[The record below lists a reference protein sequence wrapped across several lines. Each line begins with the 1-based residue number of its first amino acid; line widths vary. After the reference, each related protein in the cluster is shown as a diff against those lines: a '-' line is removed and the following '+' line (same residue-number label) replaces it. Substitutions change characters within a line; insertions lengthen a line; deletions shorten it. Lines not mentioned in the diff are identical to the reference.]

1 MDYVMQT
8 RIHDFVVATLRE
20 LGVAN
25 PRLDAINM
33 RILTRDGCYAGHV
46 VQCEQIR
53 VFFSE
58 DGQIILFFGPG
69 GVLLREVGVGQ
80 IAA

>member
-1 MDYVMQT
+1 MDYVMQA
-8 RIHDFVVATLRE
+8 RIHDFVVASLRE

-33 RILTRDGCYAGHV
+33 RVLTKDGCYAGQV
-46 VQCEQIR
+46 AQCEHIR
-53 VFFSE
+53 VFFSG
-58 DGQIILFFGPG
+58 DGQIIQFFGPG
-69 GVLLREVGVGQ
+69 DVLLKKVGIGQ

>member
-1 MDYVMQT
+1 MDYLMQQ
-8 RIHDFVVATLRE
+8 RIHDYLVATLRE

-25 PRLDAINM
+25 PRLDAVQM
-33 RILTRDGCYAGHV
+33 RILTKDGCYAGQV

-58 DGQIILFFGPG
+58 DGQVIDFFGLDG
-69 GVLLREVGVGQ
+69 ALLKKVGVSQ

>member
-1 MDYVMQT
+1 MDHVMQT

-25 PRLDAINM
+25 PRLDAVNM
-33 RILTRDGCYAGHV
+33 RVLTKDGFYAGHV

-58 DGQIILFFGPG
+58 DGQIIDFFGPG
-69 GVLLREVGVGQ
+69 DVLLKKVGVGQ

>member
-1 MDYVMQT
+1 MDYVMQA

-33 RILTRDGCYAGHV
+33 RILVKDGYYAGHV
-46 VQCEQIR
+46 VQCERIR
-53 VFFSE
+53 VFFSG
-58 DGQIILFFGPG
+58 DGQIIQLFGPG
-69 GVLLREVGVGQ
+69 AVLLREVGARQ